1 MRDPEDVMTEREAT
15 RLRIWQVECT
25 LLDAVLLLT
34 FDGRELSNLARAAGV
49 ELPACRCPDERA
61 LVAAVHRACHA
72 ETPLAL
78 QLERLLDLMHR
89 GALDALQAYGLEAF
103 GGDLV
108 GRDLWAVPHLAAR
121 LWAVLTS
128 PDPAADGLRAYL
140 RGALAFDGVRSL
152 AGRIQTPPAAHEE
165 LTA

>member
-1 MRDPEDVMTEREAT
+1 MEREAT

-34 FDGRELSNLARAAGV
+34 FDARELSNLARSAGV
-49 ELPACRCPDERA
+49 EVSTCRCPDERA
-61 LVAAVHRACHA
+61 LVATVHRACHA

-78 QLERLLDLMHR
+78 QLERLLDLLHR
-89 GALDALQAYGLEAF
+89 GALEAVRTYGLETF
-103 GGDLV
+103 GRDLI

-128 PDPAADGLRAYL
+128 SDPAADGLRAYL
-140 RGALAFDGVRSL
+140 RGALAFDGVRAL
-152 AGRIQTPPAAHEE
+152 AGRAQGATQEESAA
-165 LTA
+165 